1 MNWQQNLHEARKKL
15 MQDKKKRREKG
26 FICHL
31 CGKEMSSGS
40 KWYHLNAVHQLVSD
54 STFQFI
60 AMTEFNS
67 QNTPQME
74 PEKHPCE
81 TCGRVF
87 TTKITLRQHMI
98 THTEDRPFACEY
110 CGKTFRSRDSYLG
123 IEPTK

>member
-40 KWYHLNAVHQLVSD
+40 KWYHLNAVHQLVSN
-54 STFQFI
+54 SKFQFI

>member
-54 STFQFI
+54 SKFQFI

-67 QNTPQME
+67 QNTPRWSRRNIHARRAAGYSQ
-74 PEKHPCE
+74 P
-81 TCGRVF
+81 
-87 TTKITLRQHMI
+87 
-98 THTEDRPFACEY
+98 
-110 CGKTFRSRDSYLG
+110 RSL
-123 IEPTK
+123 